1 MKDKI
6 LDIVSQHCEGWKNCE
21 ELTEKLF
28 DLYNVS
34 QHKEVIA
41 ANFEK
46 LADVKLKTSLGFQ
59 GKMGLNQAPTE
70 CNCDPIGDYTII
82 KTKSEI
88 LIYKCHTCG
97 GCI

>member
-34 QHKEVIA
+34 QHKEVVAAYSSKLCYDLGLDFDNEEEYIA
-41 ANFEK
+41 TFFSN
-46 LADVKLKTSLGFQ
+46 LQLLTQSPT
-59 GKMGLNQAPTE
+59 GK
-70 CNCDPIGDYTII
+70 
-82 KTKSEI
+82 KK
-88 LIYKCHTCG
+88 
-97 GCI
+97 